1 MYLLDHSEVPID
13 FDRKA
18 SGQGA
23 DAKRCSAVASR
34 IAKNVDQKI
43 GRPIDYR
50 GVFSEVFGRVDEA
63 ANTQAGGDA
72 VQVAVQGHAQL
83 RDHVDRA

>member
-43 GRPIDYR
+43 GCPIDYR
-50 GVFSEVFGRVDEA
+50 GVVCEVFGRVDEA